1 MTNAAELLNQL
12 DSNISVLTGDNI
24 TERYCVDWTFVEH
37 CRPEAV
43 LRPSSTEQIA
53 AILAHCQKNK
63 QAVVVQG
70 GMTGLAGGATPS
82 NGEVAL
88 SLENLTGIEEI
99 DEQAMTMTV
108 KSGTPLEVIQ
118 QAALDKGLIFPMD
131 LGARGTATIG
141 GNVSTNAGGVQVI
154 RYGMTRALVMGL
166 EVVLPDG
173 TVITSLNKMLKNNAG
188 FDLKHLFIGSEG
200 TLGVVTRVV
209 LRLFP
214 QPKSRCTAMV
224 AFDKFS
230 DTVTLL
236 KEIQGSLTGLVN
248 SYEVMWDLYFENVAP
263 TVKEFTNPFD
273 EKFGAYAIIELCGND
288 QEQDTLLLE
297 SFLGKQLETGL
308 IQDVVIAQ
316 NETQANN
323 LWSVRH
329 GIGDFGSSTPVI
341 NYDVS
346 IPIGEMD
353 AFTRELMQQLNARF
367 PHITTLLFGHIGDSN
382 LHVVIG
388 DYLAPEFKDL
398 KDLVHDLTGEFS
410 GSVSAE
416 HGIGKLKAA
425 YLPLSRSAEEIAL
438 MKLLKN
444 AMDPAGILNRGR
456 IIDA

>member
-154 RYGMTRALVMGL
+154 RYGMT
-166 EVVLPDG
+166 
-173 TVITSLNKMLKNNAG
+173 
-188 FDLKHLFIGSEG
+188 
-200 TLGVVTRVV
+200 
-209 LRLFP
+209 
-214 QPKSRCTAMV
+214 
-224 AFDKFS
+224 
-230 DTVTLL
+230 
-236 KEIQGSLTGLVN
+236 
-248 SYEVMWDLYFENVAP
+248 
-263 TVKEFTNPFD
+263 
-273 EKFGAYAIIELCGND
+273 
-288 QEQDTLLLE
+288 
-297 SFLGKQLETGL
+297 
-308 IQDVVIAQ
+308 
-316 NETQANN
+316 
-323 LWSVRH
+323 
-329 GIGDFGSSTPVI
+329 
-341 NYDVS
+341 
-346 IPIGEMD
+346 
-353 AFTRELMQQLNARF
+353 
-367 PHITTLLFGHIGDSN
+367 
-382 LHVVIG
+382 
-388 DYLAPEFKDL
+388 
-398 KDLVHDLTGEFS
+398 
-410 GSVSAE
+410 E
-416 HGIGKLKAA
+416 HW
-425 YLPLSRSAEEIAL
+425 
-438 MKLLKN
+438 
-444 AMDPAGILNRGR
+444 
-456 IIDA
+456 